1 MGPLVRAED
10 NRRKCGRAKH
20 FSDVG
25 DAVKRGQ
32 KLYAAPELAVRA
44 AVV

>member
-20 FSDVG
+20 FSDVAG
-25 DAVKRGQ
+25 RCQAGQ
-32 KLYAAPELAVRA
+32 KLYAAPELAVRWGM
-44 AVV
+44 V